1 MLTNRFPCL
10 DVELLNAIAN
20 NSPHIIKFLTV
31 MTLCNTVIPIK
42 RLDLHPTVSPHVLC
56 SFLLSFILVLCATSS
71 SPSGSV
77 LYKAQSQDEDALVNA
92 AANLHMVLVS
102 KNGNNAGRFYGS

>member
-1 MLTNRFPCL
+1 M
-10 DVELLNAIAN
+10 
-20 NSPHIIKFLTV
+20 
-31 MTLCNTVIPIK
+31 
-42 RLDLHPTVSPHVLC
+42 
-56 SFLLSFILVLCATSS
+56 LCATSS

-102 KNGNNAGRFYGS
+102 NNGNNAGRFMTPKFGRFVLHGCIR